1 MRENYFKDSRE
12 LLKKVDEFSNYKL
25 QRRDDLQIIFTEGVK
40 EENNKPF
47 EDLVFTAK
55 YVQGLMKVM
64 KMGQENSEVK
74 SLEHVKADL
83 TKNMEKVVV
92 QIREIVSGSS
102 QSDRDY
108 IEKNFLQMT
117 AEAFK
122 NLNELLADL
131 DWTKKYLND
140 LKRSRSTHKPPR
152 L

>member
-1 MRENYFKDSRE
+1 MSENYFKDSRE
-12 LLKKVDEFSNYKL
+12 LLKRVDEFSNFKL

-40 EENNKPF
+40 EENNKLF

-74 SLEHVKADL
+74 SLEHVKSDL
-83 TKNMEKVVV
+83 TKNMEKVVE
-92 QIREIVSGSS
+92 QIREIVSESS
-102 QSDRDY
+102 QSDKDY
-108 IEKNFLQMT
+108 IEKSFLQMT
-117 AEAFK
+117 PDAFK

-140 LKRSRSTHKPPR
+140 LKRS
-152 L
+152 

>member
-1 MRENYFKDSRE
+1 MSENYFKDSRE
-12 LLKKVDEFSNYKL
+12 LLKRVDEFSNFKL
-25 QRRDDLQIIFTEGVK
+25 QKRDDLQIIFTEGVK
-40 EENNKPF
+40 EENNKLF

-74 SLEHVKADL
+74 SLEHVKIDL
-83 TKNMEKVVV
+83 TKNMEKVVE

-102 QSDRDY
+102 QSDKDY
-108 IEKNFLQMT
+108 IEKTFLQMN

-122 NLNELLADL
+122 NLNEILADL

-140 LKRSRSTHKPPR
+140 LKRS
-152 L
+152 

>member
-1 MRENYFKDSRE
+1 MSENYFKDSRE
-12 LLKKVDEFSNYKL
+12 LLKKIDEFSNFKL

-40 EENNKPF
+40 EGNNKLF

-83 TKNMEKVVV
+83 SKNMEKVVE
-92 QIREIVSGSS
+92 QIRQIISGSP
-102 QSDRDY
+102 QSDKDY

-122 NLNELLADL
+122 NLTELLADL

-140 LKRSRSTHKPPR
+140 LKRS
-152 L
+152 

>member
-1 MRENYFKDSRE
+1 MSENYSKDSRE
-12 LLKKVDEFSNYKL
+12 LIKKVDEFSNFQL

-40 EENNKPF
+40 EKNNKLF

-83 TKNMEKVVV
+83 TKNMEKIVE

-117 AEAFK
+117 ADAFK
-122 NLNELLADL
+122 NLNDLLADL

-140 LKRSRSTHKPPR
+140 LKRS
-152 L
+152 

>member
-1 MRENYFKDSRE
+1 MSESYFKDSRE
-12 LLKKVDEFSNYKL
+12 LLKKVDEFSNFKL

-40 EENNKPF
+40 EENNKLF

-74 SLEHVKADL
+74 SLEHVKVDL
-83 TKNMEKVVV
+83 TKNMEKVVE
-92 QIREIVSGSS
+92 QIRQIVAGSS

-117 AEAFK
+117 ADAFK
-122 NLNELLADL
+122 NLNELLSDL
-131 DWTKKYLND
+131 DWTKRYLNNF
-140 LKRSRSTHKPPR
+140 KRS
-152 L
+152 

>member
-1 MRENYFKDSRE
+1 MSESYFKDSRE
-12 LLKKVDEFSNYKL
+12 LLKKVDEFSNFKL

-40 EENNKPF
+40 EENNKLF

-74 SLEHVKADL
+74 SLEHVKVDL
-83 TKNMEKVVV
+83 TKNMEKVVE
-92 QIREIVSGSS
+92 QIRQIVAGSS

-117 AEAFK
+117 ADAFK
-122 NLNELLADL
+122 NLNELLSDL
-131 DWTKKYLND
+131 DWTKRYLND
-140 LKRSRSTHKPPR
+140 FKRS
-152 L
+152 

>member
-1 MRENYFKDSRE
+1 MSESYFKDSRE
-12 LLKKVDEFSNYKL
+12 LLKKVDEFSNFKL

-40 EENNKPF
+40 EENNKLF
-47 EDLVFTAK
+47 EDIVFTAK

-83 TKNMEKVVV
+83 TKNMEKVVE
-92 QIREIVSGSS
+92 QIRQIVAGSS

-117 AEAFK
+117 ADAFK
-122 NLNELLADL
+122 NLNELLSDL
-131 DWTKKYLND
+131 DWTKRYLND
-140 LKRSRSTHKPPR
+140 FKRS
-152 L
+152 

>member
-1 MRENYFKDSRE
+1 MSENYFNDSRD
-12 LLKKVDEFSNYKL
+12 LLKRVDEFSNFKL
-25 QRRDDLQIIFTEGVK
+25 QRRDDLQIIFTEGIK
-40 EENNKPF
+40 EENNKLF

-55 YVQGLMKVM
+55 YVQGLMKVL

-74 SLEHVKADL
+74 SLEHVKDDL
-83 TKNMEKVVV
+83 TKNMEKVIE
-92 QIREIVSGSS
+92 QIREIISGSS

-108 IEKNFLQMT
+108 IERNFLQMK

-140 LKRSRSTHKPPR
+140 LKRS
-152 L
+152 

>member
-1 MRENYFKDSRE
+1 MSESYFKDSRE
-12 LLKKVDEFSNYKL
+12 LLKKVDEFSNFKL

-40 EENNKPF
+40 EENNKLF

-74 SLEHVKADL
+74 SLEHVKVDL
-83 TKNMEKVVV
+83 TKNMEKVVE
-92 QIREIVSGSS
+92 QIRQIVAGSS

-117 AEAFK
+117 ADAFK
-122 NLNELLADL
+122 NLYELLSDL
-131 DWTKKYLND
+131 DWTKRYLND
-140 LKRSRSTHKPPR
+140 FKRS
-152 L
+152 

>member
-1 MRENYFKDSRE
+1 MSESYFKDSRE
-12 LLKKVDEFSNYKL
+12 LLKKVDEFSNFKL

-40 EENNKPF
+40 EENNKLF

-83 TKNMEKVVV
+83 TKNMEKVVE
-92 QIREIVSGSS
+92 QIRQIVAGSS

-117 AEAFK
+117 ADAFK
-122 NLNELLADL
+122 NLNELLSDL
-131 DWTKKYLND
+131 DWTKRYLND
-140 LKRSRSTHKPPR
+140 FKRS
-152 L
+152 